1 MCIMD
6 DEELSLYQPEFF
18 LAWETF
24 VERIEEAFE
33 SEQVAAEEKRPL
45 ALQQTRYF
53 LANMAL
59 ATLFKTLGR
68 QKTADK
74 FHLLAEAL
82 EDVVGGVAHPLFKVE
97 TPTGKAGRRPD
108 TSAVW
113 RTRASV
119 VLALE
124 YILVGA
130 GDADPILKDVAK
142 RYRGQLASLQ
152 RPGTDLK
159 SSLRTWIKSF
169 TTDEVRNEVALSSYK
184 DGMRML
190 EAAKAQYTNAQLKS
204 VGEKLLTTAAKRA
217 ESGI

>member
-1 MCIMD
+1 MD

-45 ALQQTRYF
+45 ALQQTRYV

-59 ATLFKTLGR
+59 ATLFKNLGR

-169 TTDEVRNEVALSSYK
+169 ATDEVRNEVALSSYK